1 MWIGP
6 SWEGREGRRDLME
19 SGLGEVTG
27 LKRGGD

>member
-6 SWEGREGRRDLME
+6 SWEGREKGPEE